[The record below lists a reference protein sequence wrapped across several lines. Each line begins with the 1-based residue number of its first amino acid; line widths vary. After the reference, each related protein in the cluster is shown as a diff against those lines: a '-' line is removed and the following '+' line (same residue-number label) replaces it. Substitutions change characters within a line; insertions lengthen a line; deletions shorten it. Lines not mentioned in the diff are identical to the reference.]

1 MRAFVLSGGGNRGPL
16 ELGAVE
22 VLFEA
27 GIVPD
32 IIVGSSA
39 GALNGLFLAM
49 DPTIAQARLGAELW
63 RDAGRRRLFTNSM
76 LNTLASA
83 LRGKRYLADNARLR
97 AHLREIAPPGM
108 RTFGD
113 LKIPLYVT
121 IAHFITQTLYVYGDD
136 HSADPYEAALQ
147 SAAVPGFFPPH
158 DHKGELFVDGGVVS
172 NLPVDV
178 AIARGATEIWA
189 IDIAN
194 QPGQERAIGVDNAF
208 AMSNYCVANFLYLKT
223 LRELEHAIHTPGVT
237 LHHIPLYAHGNVR
250 LGDFSQTD
258 SMIGEGAAAAR
269 DYLAAPSPNAVRYP
283 LRYQAHELPEGP
295 PGAVPFVH
303 LA

>member
-32 IIVGSSA
+32 MIVGSSA

-49 DPTIAQARLGAELW
+49 DPTITQARLGAELW
-63 RDAGRRRLFTNSM
+63 RDAGRRRLFTNSI
-76 LNTLASA
+76 LSTLTSA
-83 LRGKRYLADNARLR
+83 LRGRRYLADNASLL
-97 AHLREIAPPGM
+97 AHLHSVAPTHV

-113 LKIPLYVT
+113 MKIPLYIT
-121 IAHFITQTLYVYGDD
+121 ITHFVTQTLYVYGDD
-136 HSADPYEAALQ
+136 KSADPYEAALQ

-194 QPGQERAIGVDNAF
+194 QPGPERAIGVDNAF

-223 LRELEHAIHTPGVT
+223 LRELEHAIHTPGITV
-237 LHHIPLYAHGNVR
+237 HHIPLYAHGNVG

-258 SMIGEGAAAAR
+258 SMIRAGTAAAR
-269 DYLAAPSPNAVRYP
+269 AYLAAPTPNVVRYP
-283 LRYQAHELPEGP
+283 ARVHPDDLPEGP
-295 PGAVPFVH
+295 PGARLFVR
-303 LA
+303 

>member
-32 IIVGSSA
+32 MIVGSSA

-49 DPTIAQARLGAELW
+49 DPTVAQARRGAEMW
-63 RDAGRRRLFTNSM
+63 REAGRRKLFTNSV

-83 LRGKRYLADNARLR
+83 LRGRRYLADNARLR
-97 AHLREIAPPGM
+97 AHLREIAPPGV

-113 LKIPLYVT
+113 LKVPLYVT
-121 IAHFITQTLYVYGDD
+121 IAHFVTQTLYVYGDD
-136 HSADPYEAALQ
+136 PSADPYEAALT

-158 DHKGELFVDGGVVS
+158 DHKGELFVDGGVVR

-178 AIARGATEIWA
+178 AVARGATEIWA

-194 QPGQERAIGVDNAF
+194 QPGPERAVGVADAF
-208 AMSNYCVANFLYLKT
+208 SMSNYCVANFLYLKT
-223 LRELEHAIHTPGVT
+223 LRELEHIVRTPGLT

-258 SMIGEGAAAAR
+258 AMVHAGAAAAR
-269 DYLAAPSPNAVRYP
+269 EYLAAPTPNAVRYP
-283 LRYQAHELPEGP
+283 LRYHPHELPEGP
-295 PGAVPFVH
+295 PGAKAFQ
-303 LA
+303 L

>member
-22 VLFEA
+22 VLLEA

-32 IIVGSSA
+32 MIVGSSA

-49 DPTIAQARLGAELW
+49 DPTAEQARAAAQLW
-63 RDAGRRRLFTNSM
+63 RDAGRRRLFTNS
-76 LNTLASA
+76 LLGTLTAA
-83 LRGKRYLADNARLR
+83 LRGRRFLADNARLR
-97 AHLREIAPPGM
+97 AHLRSVAPPHV

-121 IAHFITQTLYVYGDD
+121 IAHFVSQTLYIYGDEAG
-136 HSADPYEAALQ
+136 ADPYDAVVQ

-158 DHKGELFVDGGVVS
+158 DHKGEMFVDGGVVS

-194 QPGQERAIGVDNAF
+194 QPGPERAAGTDNAF
-208 AMSNYCVANFLYLKT
+208 AISNYCVANFHYVKT
-223 LRELEHAIHTPGVT
+223 LFELERAVRTPGLT

-258 SMIGEGAAAAR
+258 SMVREGIAAAR
-269 DYLAAPSPNAVRYP
+269 AYLAAPTPNAVRLP
-283 LRYQAHELPEGP
+283 QRHAPHELPEGP
-295 PGAVPFVH
+295 PGARAFSM
-303 LA
+303 